1 MTTAP
6 NTVQRMNRTVLLAC
20 APFIGLMIWVLG
32 ANFSLTISED
42 AGPSRMPAAVPL
54 LASVAEPVE
63 AGLDQATTT
72 AKEISVSIKKVSE
85 LYAKTNATMS
95 AIMTTAKAQV
105 NRPGLIYDR
114 RITGRLGSPT
124 DSVQSDKIRAQLFTI
139 RAQNFSGYALKVKL
153 KSASAMTMAL
163 GRDKLGG
170 SETTLAAV
178 RRTGAVAGVNAGGFA
193 DSRGKRYPLSTTVVG
208 GKYVT
213 GFEAS
218 YNDLFF
224 VGLNENL
231 ELIGGKFSSQA
242 QLDKLKPKFGASF
255 VPMLRKNGVNLPI
268 PSKWQTDPY
277 RAPRTVVANYKD
289 DQLLFL
295 VIDGRNENGSS
306 GATLEEVQMLL
317 TRFGAIDAYNLDGGG
332 SSSLVFKG
340 RIVNHPSDGQLRPLA
355 TNFLF
360 FQ

>member
-124 DSVQSDKIRAQLFTI
+124 DSVQS
-139 RAQNFSGYALKVKL
+139 
-153 KSASAMTMAL
+153 
-163 GRDKLGG
+163 DKLGG